1 MPAVLV
7 LAESGCAG
15 QLLSGRE
22 SEIGAAAG
30 AGRLWAKPTGARSEA
45 PRVRAALPRERL
57 RPPCAESTGLAGVK
71 LRGDVS
77 PERKLCNEN

>member
-45 PRVRAALPRERL
+45 PRVRAAKPRERL
-57 RPPCAESTGLAGVK
+57 RPPRAESTRFAGVK

>member
-1 MPAVLV
+1 MPAVLI

-15 QLLSGRE
+15 RLLSGQE
-22 SEIGAAAG
+22 SEIGGAAG
-30 AGRLWAKPTGARSEA
+30 AGRLWASPTGARSEA

-57 RPPCAESTGLAGVK
+57 RPPRAESTGFAGVK
-71 LRGDVS
+71 LRGEAS